1 MIGEN
6 KDLSGRE
13 QRLQM
18 VLVTC
23 IEAAEAGQALDRE
36 ALLARYPEFATEL
49 GEFFAGRAGLE
60 RLAKPLRAS
69 ATATPLRAG
78 AVEPATLGPGEGSS
92 AGPSVGTRVRYFGD
106 YELLEEVGRGG
117 MGVVYKARQVSLNRI
132 VALKMILAGQLAD
145 DSDVRRFRAEAE
157 AAAKLDHP
165 GIVPVYEV
173 GEHEG
178 QHFFSMGFVEG
189 ESLARTLDRGLL
201 PTRDAATLT
210 RKVAEAVA
218 YAHGAGV
225 IHRDLKPAN
234 ILLDQHGQPRL
245 TDFGLAKRIHG
256 EPGAS
261 AMHGEPG
268 ALAPGGLTATGQILG
283 TPSYMPPEQASG
295 QRGAAGPLSDVYSL
309 GAVLYCLLTGRP
321 PFQAANTLDTLM
333 QVLEQEPASPRQL
346 NAAVPRD
353 LETICLKCLQ
363 KEPPKRYRSA
373 QDLAA
378 DLDRFL
384 NGRPIVARPVG
395 AWERTVKW
403 ARRRPAAAALV
414 LVSILAF
421 VIFTVSRIWHL
432 TTLDEAKRRAEQGWY
447 EAMTQQHLTEVA
459 LKSAKL
465 ERDAKDEALKRV
477 QQERDA
483 KEKALRR
490 TDGLRL
496 TAQSEV
502 VRSANPGLSLL
513 LAVEGAERAPG
524 LLANNALLASMDE
537 CREERTLVGRRGEVF
552 CAEYSRDGRRVLTG
566 SADGTARIWDAATG
580 RELLM
585 LRDEAFFVGRRAN
598 ASGMGD
604 PIPVRIASFS
614 PDGRRVLTVSTRG
627 GSSGISAPDLWK
639 TQAPTARLWDAASGK
654 LIARWQ
660 PALPPGGDYSLVS
673 PLEVGFSPD
682 SRRLAITFGQYPDG
696 FPQVY
701 DADTGK
707 ELVVLKGHRLPVVA
721 VVFSPDSRTIATAS
735 LDETACLWEAE
746 TGKLLHTL
754 KGHPCGVVSASFSP
768 DGTRLLTLGDGVR
781 HRFHPG
787 GSGGSTNADT
797 LDDVA
802 CRIWDTATG
811 KEIHT
816 KLKWPRGAKASIR
829 LAAFSRDGRRI
840 VTGGALSTMN
850 VGDALVTFAVWNAGT
865 GQILATFDGDPEQQR
880 HIASAAF
887 SPDGKYVLSS
897 LSEWRGLM
905 TEGDRIATLW
915 DAATGK
921 EVLAFR
927 GHTDTLHAVAFDS
940 SGERVVT
947 ASKDG
952 TVRLWDA
959 TLLRPGRDAWRDRW
973 HRVSSVTLSPDG
985 RRLFISHGATEG
997 VSSPGGRLID
1007 TSTGQELALLSL
1019 FALNA
1024 GFSQDGDKLFVA
1036 GMYPGPSTAH
1046 FLDPVSGRKLTTIA
1060 GPPQPWRIMRYSPDL
1075 RLGLIRSA
1083 NEFGVE
1089 DGSAT
1094 VWDTRTG
1101 KTVAELK
1108 GHTERLYTAVF
1119 SPDGRRVVTLSQD
1132 RTCRVWDTATGKEL
1146 CQLQGKRLWWTTF
1159 LPDSFQIL
1167 AISDGWEDGF
1177 RGRVFEAETGRE
1189 RLTLARPD
1197 YKGTIR
1203 RVYSRFAILSPDGW
1217 HVASNGL
1224 NDDVAIWDLTVGG
1237 RPVVALQGHT
1247 GEVTS
1252 ARFSSDGSRLVTVSA
1267 DRTLR
1272 VWEVESGKV
1281 LAVLKG
1287 HEAAVNCAALDP
1299 SGEFVV
1305 SGSEDHTARLWEV
1318 RTGLEL
1324 ATLRWHSDPVEE
1336 VAFCAG
1342 GRRILTRSH
1351 AAARL
1356 WPIDCLSAARARLPR
1371 TLTAAE
1377 RERYEIAGP

>member
-1 MIGEN
+1 
-6 KDLSGRE
+6 L
-13 QRLQM
+13 
-18 VLVTC
+18 
-23 IEAAEAGQALDRE
+23 IEEI
-36 ALLARYPEFATEL
+36 
-49 GEFFAGRAGLE
+49 
-60 RLAKPLRAS
+60 
-69 ATATPLRAG
+69 
-78 AVEPATLGPGEGSS
+78 
-92 AGPSVGTRVRYFGD
+92 
-106 YELLEEVGRGG
+106 GRGG
-117 MGVVYKARQVSLNRI
+117 MGVVYRARQVSLNRI
-132 VALKMILAGQLAD
+132 VALKMILTGQLAND
-145 DSDVRRFRAEAE
+145 DDVRRFQGEAE

-173 GEHEG
+173 GEQER
-178 QHFFSMGFVEG
+178 QHYFSMGFVEG
-189 ESLARTLDRGLL
+189 QSLARKLDQGLL
-201 PTRDAATLT
+201 PPREAAALI

-218 YAHGAGV
+218 YAHVAGV

-234 ILLDQHGQPRL
+234 ILLDKHDQPRL
-245 TDFGLAKRIHG
+245 TDFGLAKRIQG

-261 AMHGEPG
+261 APG
-268 ALAPGGLTATGQILG
+268 SLTATGQILG

-309 GAVLYCLLTGRP
+309 GAVLYCMLTGRP
-321 PFQAANTLDTLM
+321 PFQAANAFDTLM
-333 QVLEQEPASPRQL
+333 QVLEREPVSPRQL

-353 LETICLKCLQ
+353 LETICLKCLA
-363 KEPPKRYRSA
+363 KEPHKRYPSA

-384 NGRPIVARPVG
+384 SGQPIWARPAR

-403 ARRRPAAAALV
+403 ARRRPAAAALAV
-414 LVSILAF
+414 VSGLAVVILTVAG
-421 VIFTVSRIWHL
+421 IWFTITV
-432 TTLDEAKRRAEQGWY
+432 DEARRRAERG
-447 EAMTQQHLTEVA
+447 EADARSQQELTAGA
-459 LKSAKL
+459 LHQV
-465 ERDAKDEALKRV
+465 E
-477 QQERDA
+477 QERDA
-483 KEKALRR
+483 KEKALGRI
-490 TDGLRL
+490 DGMRL

-502 VRSANPGLSLL
+502 VRQANPGLALL

-524 LLANNALLASMDE
+524 LLANNALLSAMDE
-537 CREERTLVGRRGEVF
+537 CREEKTLVGHEGEVF
-552 CAEYSRDGRRVLTG
+552 CASFSRDGRRVLTG

-580 RELLM
+580 RELLV
-585 LRDEAFFVGRRAN
+585 LRDEAFFVGRRGN
-598 ASGMGD
+598 AHGMGD
-604 PIPVRIASFS
+604 PIPVRIARFS

-660 PALPPGGDYSLVS
+660 PALPPRGDYSLVS

-682 SRRLAITFGQYPDG
+682 SRRLALTFGLYPDG
-696 FPQVY
+696 FPTIH

-707 ELVVLKGHRLPVVA
+707 EMAVLKGHRLPVVA

-768 DGTRLLTLGDGVR
+768 DGARLLTLGDGVK

-797 LDDVA
+797 LEEVA

-811 KEIHT
+811 KET
-816 KLKWPRGAKASIR
+816 EAKLKWPRGAKASIR
-829 LAAFSRDGRRI
+829 LAAFSRDGWRI

-850 VGDALVTFAVWNAGT
+850 VGDALVTFAVWDAST
-865 GQILATFDGDPEQQR
+865 GQILVTFDGDPEQQR

-905 TEGDRIATLW
+905 TEGDRIATVW
-915 DAATGK
+915 DAATGR

-973 HRVSSVTLSPDG
+973 QRVSSVTLSPDG
-985 RRLFISHGATEG
+985 RRLFISHGGTEG
-997 VSSPGGRLID
+997 VSTPGGRLID

-1019 FALNA
+1019 FALKA

-1036 GMYPGPSTAH
+1036 GMYPGPSAAH
-1046 FLDPVSGRKLTTIA
+1046 FLDPASGKELTTIE
-1060 GPPQPWRIMRYSPDL
+1060 GPPQPWRIMGYSPDL
-1075 RLGLIRSA
+1075 RLGLIRFA

-1132 RTCRVWDTATGKEL
+1132 KTCRVWDTATGKEL
-1146 CQLQGKRLWWTTF
+1146 FQLHAQEVWWATF
-1159 LPDSFQIL
+1159 LPDGHQIL
-1167 AISDGWEDGF
+1167 AFSAGVEDGF
-1177 RGRVFEAETGRE
+1177 RGRVFDADTGKE
-1189 RLTLARPD
+1189 RLTLARPT
-1197 YKGTIR
+1197 YQTTSRTITWN
-1203 RVYSRFAILSPDGW
+1203 SHFALLSPDGRR
-1217 HVASNGL
+1217 VAANAL
-1224 NDDVAIWDLTVGG
+1224 NNDVGIWDLSMGG
-1237 RPVVALQGHT
+1237 QPVVVLKGHT
-1247 GEVTS
+1247 GEVTG
-1252 ARFSSDGSRLVTVSA
+1252 AFFSPDSRRLVTRSV

-1272 VWEVESGKV
+1272 VWDVETGKE

-1287 HEAAVNCAALDP
+1287 HEGAVRCAAFDP

-1305 SGSEDHTARLWEV
+1305 TGSEDGTARLWEAH
-1318 RTGLEL
+1318 TGREL
-1324 ATLRWHSDPVEE
+1324 ATLRWHSGPVEG
-1336 VAFCAG
+1336 VAFCAD
-1342 GRRILTRSH
+1342 GRRILTLGKATS
-1351 AAARL
+1351 RL
-1356 WPIDCLSAARARLPR
+1356 WPIDYLSAARARLPR

-1377 RERYEIAGP
+1377 RERYEIAAPEERAAQR